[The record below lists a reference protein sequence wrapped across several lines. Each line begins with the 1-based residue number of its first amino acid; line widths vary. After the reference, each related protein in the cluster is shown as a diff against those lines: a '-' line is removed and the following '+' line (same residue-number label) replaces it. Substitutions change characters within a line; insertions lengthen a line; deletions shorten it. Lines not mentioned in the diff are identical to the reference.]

1 MATRKSSGKE
11 RPSYRCTECGWTTAK
26 WLGRCP
32 ECQAWGTVEE
42 FGGAPAVRTTAP
54 GRVTTAALPIGEV
67 DGRQATARP
76 TGVPELDR
84 VLGGGLVPGAVVLL
98 AGEPG
103 VGKSTLLLDV
113 AAKAASDAHRTLYV
127 TGEESAS
134 QVRLRADRIG
144 ALDDHLYLAA
154 ETDLSAVLGHLDT
167 VKPSLLI
174 LDSVQ
179 TVASPEI
186 EGAPGG
192 MAQVREV
199 AGALIRASKER
210 GMSTLLVGH
219 VTKDG
224 AIAGPRLL
232 EHLVDVVLH
241 FEGDRHARLRLVRGV
256 KNRYGTTDEV
266 GCFELHD
273 EGITGLADP
282 SGLFLT
288 RRAEPVP
295 GTCLTVTLEGR
306 RPLVAEVQALTV
318 DSQIPSPR
326 RTTSG
331 LETSRVS
338 MMLAVLE
345 QRGRISA
352 LGKRDI
358 YSATVGGVKLTEPA
372 ADLAVALALAS
383 AASDTPLPKNLVA
396 IGEVGLA
403 GEVRRVTGVQRRL
416 SEAARLGFT
425 HALVPSDPGKIPDG
439 MLVLEVA
446 DVGAALSVLPKRV
459 RREAPQ
465 EEGARR

>member
-1 MATRKSSGKE
+1 MATRKSSAKD
-11 RPSYRCTECGWTTAK
+11 RPTYRCTECGWQTAK

-42 FGGAPAVRTTAP
+42 AGGAAAVRTTAP
-54 GRVTTAALPIGEV
+54 GRVSAAALPIGQV
-67 DGRQATARP
+67 DGRQATARG

-113 AAKAASDAHRTLYV
+113 SAKAASDDHRTLYV

-144 ALDDHLYLAA
+144 ALSDHLYLAA
-154 ETDLSAVLGHLDT
+154 ETDLSAVLGHLDE
-167 VKPSLLI
+167 VKPSLLVM
-174 LDSVQ
+174 DSVQ

-186 EGAPGG
+186 DGAPGG
-192 MAQVREV
+192 VAQVREV
-199 AGALIRASKER
+199 AAALIRASKER

-224 AIAGPRLL
+224 SIAGPRLL

-358 YSATVGGVKLTEPA
+358 YSATVGGVKLSEPA

-416 SEAARLGFT
+416 AEAARLGFT
-425 HALVPSDPGKIPDG
+425 HALVPSDPGRIPDG
-439 MLVLEVA
+439 MRVLEVG
-446 DVGAALSVLPKRV
+446 DIGEALRVLPAR
-459 RREAPQ
+459 APRQ
-465 EEGARR
+465 GRTEE

>member
-54 GRVTTAALPIGEV
+54 GRVTTAALPIGQV
-67 DGRQATARP
+67 DGRQATARS

-84 VLGGGLVPGAVVLL
+84 VLGGGLVPGAVALL

-210 GMSTLLVGH
+210 GMATLLVGH

-273 EGITGLADP
+273 EGIVGLADP

-345 QRGRISA
+345 QRGRISS

-439 MLVLEVA
+439 MRVLEVA
-446 DVGAALSVLPKRV
+446 DVGQALSVLPKRV

>member
-1 MATRKSSGKE
+1 MATRKSSAKD

-54 GRVTTAALPIGEV
+54 GRVTTAALPIGQV
-67 DGRQATARP
+67 DRQATARS

-113 AAKAASDAHRTLYV
+113 AAKAASADHRTLYV

-144 ALDDHLYLAA
+144 ALDEDLYLAA
-154 ETDLSAVLGHLDT
+154 ETDLSAVLGHLDS
-167 VKPSLLI
+167 VKPSLLV

-186 EGAPGG
+186 DGAPGG

-358 YSATVGGVKLTEPA
+358 YSATVGGVKLSEPA

-425 HALVPSDPGKIPDG
+425 HALVPTDPGKIPDG
-439 MLVLEVA
+439 MRVMEVA
-446 DVGAALSVLPKRV
+446 DVGQALSVLPKRV
-459 RREAPQ
+459 RREAPR
-465 EEGARR
+465 EEEARR